1 LGQALG
7 VSDGCQHR
15 ARLVNSGARRVPL
28 PQVAHVWVLRLYLKV
43 ARPRLPERAH
53 CSNPNPIAID
63 FKLSKFNQIEH
74 WKNHLLCCF
83 TNSQILH
90 AASLEDKNN
99 FHDGMKFNFET
110 KFELKFLEA

>member
-1 LGQALG
+1 
-7 VSDGCQHR
+7 
-15 ARLVNSGARRVPL
+15 
-28 PQVAHVWVLRLYLKV
+28 V

-90 AASLEDKNN
+90 AASLEDK
-99 FHDGMKFNFET
+99 E
-110 KFELKFLEA
+110 